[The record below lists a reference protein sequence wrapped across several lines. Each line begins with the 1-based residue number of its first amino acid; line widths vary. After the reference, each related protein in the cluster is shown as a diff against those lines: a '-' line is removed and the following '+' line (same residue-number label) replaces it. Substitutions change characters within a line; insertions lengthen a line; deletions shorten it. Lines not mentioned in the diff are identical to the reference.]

1 MSKSIILFSDGTGNS
16 SAKLFKTNVWRMY
29 EAVDLGPPAEG
40 KRDQISYYDDG
51 VGTSSFKP
59 LTVLGGAFGWGL
71 QRNVLD
77 IYRYACRNYR
87 EGDDIYAFGFSRGAF
102 TVRLVVALIAS
113 EGLVDSTSEAE
124 LDRKSRE
131 AYRNFRAAF
140 LPRRLQWPTK
150 LLRSARAAIDR
161 WLARRK
167 DREPYDP
174 ADNCW
179 PKVRFVGVWD
189 TVSAYGGPI
198 AEITRA
204 IDNWIYPL
212 SMPNYQLNEHV
223 QCARHALAID
233 DERDAFHPLLW
244 DELHEQQLADEGK
257 VTRGRL
263 QQVWFTGMHAD
274 VGGGYPDESLSYVS
288 LLWMMEEAE
297 NAGLR
302 TLKVVKDR
310 IVALASSYGPIHDS
324 RAGLAAYYRYQ
335 PRKIAAWLDPVDPTT
350 LSLRD
355 PAIVDSHATSRGLL
369 CSVSV
374 HESVINRI
382 ANGTDRYAPIT
393 LPETFSIVPPQ
404 VEGETVPQ
412 PDNQTPDPLPES
424 QTPKPMVSRD
434 VCVRLTEPTAA
445 GARAAATEPIWN
457 FVWWRRLTY
466 FATLT
471 ATLLLLILPLVA
483 GRLPPPPILADGR
496 TWIGGIIR
504 LLTIV
509 LPAFAGEWVEA
520 YANNPFY
527 FLVLAGFIVLF
538 FKLGT
543 RLERTLR
550 DNLGLRARIRELD
563 AATFRSRAALA
574 PWLPFMT
581 ASTTYRPFKGERWF
595 DQYRT
600 WERTDGHSGDYNIGI
615 GAALP
620 VGTTFSL
627 GWAQGTYNQ
636 FTTYDPEIFIN
647 NPLDPENPIPVLA
660 NNEFHTRWSAL
671 SFRLNQSLL
680 RGISPAYHLGSSW
693 QAELA
698 VDSADV
704 QRDQE
709 MATVVADT
717 LRAYWDLVAAR
728 ENLVIA
734 EESRAFAAGQR
745 EVTEARIAAGDLAEI
760 ERMRIDESVATKSS
774 GVLDARRLVEEAEGR
789 LKLVLGAEL
798 DDPLMFAEIV
808 PSDGVD
814 LPLPARD
821 RDASLQTALTQN
833 HDLRLARGSLSAR
846 RIRWAADKHARL
858 PTLDLRTSLTL
869 SGRGFDAQ
877 ESVED
882 VFSPKF
888 PDFEFGLDFRMP
900 IPDLGSW
907 NAARAS
913 GADVE
918 AALLTMQQAERSV
931 LGGIEAALL
940 SVRSSEALIGVAQIR
955 IALAARTAEAAE
967 ATYAVGRNTLRDVLE
982 AQQALD
988 AARQSDVAARV
999 QAQRARIDLEV
1010 LRGTLLGTLGIELE

>member
-113 EGLVDSTSEAE
+113 EGLVGSTSEAE

-550 DNLGLRARIRELD
+550 DEARRMWREATGDGLPQEPRASWVQTFRNSRRYQHFIQLFKWYFLPDWIVAPLLVLLMFWLGVAVFAQTALPFLENGTLLCQPSPGGGAEITTTVARDFRTRHVCSESFGRVEETQRYVVTFDVVEPWADSSVPTNPEGLGVGDFSWGLGYLAAPFRRVIDARFLQPVLEVRPADGKRPWGNIQIYPIPVRPVGDSVTLYRADFTAPRSGELFLFANDAMIPLRARGWGKYNYRYFYEALG
-563 AATFRSRAALA
+563 SR
-574 PWLPFMT
+574 
-581 ASTTYRPFKGERWF
+581 G
-595 DQYRT
+595 
-600 WERTDGHSGDYNIGI
+600 TDGEHKPGNDGTACVTVERVSVAERPT
-615 GAALP
+615 GAP
-620 VGTTFSL
+620 
-627 GWAQGTYNQ
+627 
-636 FTTYDPEIFIN
+636 
-647 NPLDPENPIPVLA
+647 
-660 NNEFHTRWSAL
+660 
-671 SFRLNQSLL
+671 
-680 RGISPAYHLGSSW
+680 PAGSICET
-693 QAELA
+693 A
-698 VDSADV
+698 
-704 QRDQE
+704 
-709 MATVVADT
+709 
-717 LRAYWDLVAAR
+717 AAR
-728 ENLVIA
+728 
-734 EESRAFAAGQR
+734 
-745 EVTEARIAAGDLAEI
+745 
-760 ERMRIDESVATKSS
+760 
-774 GVLDARRLVEEAEGR
+774 
-789 LKLVLGAEL
+789 
-798 DDPLMFAEIV
+798 
-808 PSDGVD
+808 
-814 LPLPARD
+814 
-821 RDASLQTALTQN
+821 
-833 HDLRLARGSLSAR
+833 
-846 RIRWAADKHARL
+846 
-858 PTLDLRTSLTL
+858 
-869 SGRGFDAQ
+869 
-877 ESVED
+877 
-882 VFSPKF
+882 
-888 PDFEFGLDFRMP
+888 
-900 IPDLGSW
+900 
-907 NAARAS
+907 NAAQ
-913 GADVE
+913 
-918 AALLTMQQAERSV
+918 AAAVQT
-931 LGGIEAALL
+931 
-940 SVRSSEALIGVAQIR
+940 IR
-955 IALAARTAEAAE
+955 
-967 ATYAVGRNTLRDVLE
+967 DK
-982 AQQALD
+982 
-988 AARQSDVAARV
+988 
-999 QAQRARIDLEV
+999 
-1010 LRGTLLGTLGIELE
+1010 